1 MSGMRREQSMERQKL
16 EKAILEKAKG
26 GKIPCAV
33 CFKLAEEFEISKREM
48 GKILD
53 EMKIKVSQCQL
64 GCFE

>member
-1 MSGMRREQSMERQKL
+1 MDRKKF
-16 EKAILEKAKG
+16 EKEILAKSKG

-33 CFKLAEEFEISKREM
+33 CFKLAEECEISKREM